1 MNFSTVFYTM
11 DERVATV
18 SMNRPEKKNALNDV
32 MIRELTEC
40 LQALGRNTNC
50 RVIVLTGAENAF
62 CVGMDLDFLS
72 QISEKTQEENLEDAK
87 ALMKLLQ
94 IIYTTKKP
102 VIAMVND
109 SALGGGCGLAI
120 ACDYVFAGMKRAKFG
135 VPEVRI
141 GFVPALILP
150 FLIKRMGEGRAKEF
164 VLQGEVVNAQT
175 AKERGLATE
184 VVDDDTLNERVYS
197 FATTLAKTTSPN
209 AIALTKELF
218 SRLNELS
225 FKDALEFA
233 ANLNSMTR
241 KTEEFKKGI
250 ESFLKKEKLKW

>member
-1 MNFSTVFYTM
+1 MNFSTVFYTL

-18 SMNRPEKKNALNDV
+18 TMNRPERRNALNDV

-40 LQALGRNTNC
+40 FQALGRNTSC
-50 RVIVLTGAENAF
+50 RVIILSGVESAF
-62 CVGMDLDFLS
+62 CAGMDLEFLHE
-72 QISEKTQEENLEDAK
+72 ISEKTREENLEDAK

-94 IIYTTKKP
+94 MIYTSKKP

-109 SALGGGCGLAI
+109 SALGGGCGLAV
-120 ACDYVFAGMKRAKFG
+120 ACDYVFAGKERAKFG

-150 FLIKRMGEGRAKEF
+150 FLIKRMGEGRAKE
-164 VLQGEVVNAQT
+164 
-175 AKERGLATE
+175 
-184 VVDDDTLNERVYS
+184 
-197 FATTLAKTTSPN
+197 
-209 AIALTKELF
+209 LF
-218 SRLNELS
+218 SRLNELN

-250 ESFLKKEKLKW
+250 ESFLKKEKLEW

>member
-1 MNFSTVFYTM
+1 MNFSTVFYTL

-18 SMNRPEKKNALNDV
+18 TMNRPERRNALNDV
-32 MIRELTEC
+32 MIRELTESF
-40 LQALGRNTNC
+40 QALGRNANC
-50 RVIVLTGAENAF
+50 RVIILTGAENSF
-62 CVGMDLDFLS
+62 CAGMDLEFLE
-72 QISEKTQEENLEDAK
+72 QISAKTQEENLEDAK

-94 IIYTTKKP
+94 LIYTLKKP
-102 VIAMVND
+102 VVAMVND

-120 ACDYVFAGMKRAKFG
+120 TCDYVFAGKERAKFG

-164 VLQGEVVNAQT
+164 VLQGEVLNSLI

-184 VVDDDTLNERVYS
+184 IVDDEKLKEHVMS

-209 AIALTKELF
+209 AVSLTKELI

-250 ESFLKKEKLKW
+250 ESFLKKEKLEW